1 MLNSIMPSQPDHLL
15 EAARR
20 AHEAGDLDA
29 AIAAYQAALRFRE
42 NDPKILYLLGNL
54 FLEAGQFSAALEMLE
69 RAAALQRNH
78 PAVIGS
84 LAQAYFDAGRHVDAE
99 NTFRKACRLAPRVAQ
114 FSIGL
119 ANSLAMQQKFAEAET
134 LLKRT
139 VARFPDSAY
148 AWMNL
153 GNVARDQLRIDE
165 AINHYRQALRCDAN
179 LLDARN
185 NLGSTLHTALRFEEA
200 AQEYRTCIATDPTFV
215 TAQSNL
221 ASVLIDLGRFAE
233 AETQCR
239 DMLNIDPAFAD
250 AHAMLAAAVGS
261 QGRLTEALP
270 HFRQAAKLSP
280 TTPRYVTS
288 LAAALCEVGQTDEG
302 LRLFGGIL
310 KQTLEPLTTTQ
321 MVTPVL
327 LANGYF
333 AEGWRHYR
341 QRPSFLRI
349 RAHFE
354 RLHLQQSLPFAT
366 DGKLTGKHLCVVC
379 EQGLGDEL
387 FFLRLVPQLKGMGAR
402 ITYCASPKL
411 GAMLQRVATI
421 DAIVTT
427 ADDIP
432 PADVNILVGDLPHAL
447 CEADPLLPAI
457 TPELAGGRALL
468 HEFPWAHAP
477 YAPLPPPSLRIAP
490 LQNAVEQIRERLA
503 RAGPPPYLGITWRGG
518 TAPEDQRGGEWKLF
532 KIIGIP
538 ALGHALS
545 AWPGTVLALQRHPAQ
560 GEVAALQAA
569 LARPVTDFT
578 ALNEDLEHMLALLS
592 VIDDYVGVSNTNMHL
607 RAAAGKCARVLVPCP
622 AEWRW
627 MAAGASPW
635 FPGFSVYRQTTDG
648 RWDDALDALRRDLAA

>member
-1 MLNSIMPSQPDHLL
+1 MPSQPDNLL

-20 AHEAGDLDA
+20 AHEAGDPDA

-54 FLEAGQFSAALEMLE
+54 FIEAGQLSAALETLE

-84 LAQAYFDAGRHVDAE
+84 LAQAYFYAGRHVDAE
-99 NTFRKACRLAPRVAQ
+99 NTFRKACRLDPRVAQ
-114 FSIGL
+114 FAIGL

-139 VARFPDSAY
+139 VARFPESAY

-153 GNVARDQLRIDE
+153 GNVARDQLRLDD
-165 AINHYRQALRCDAN
+165 AITHYRQALRCDAN

-185 NLGSTLHTALRFEEA
+185 NLGSALHSALRFEEA
-200 AQEYRTCIATDPTFV
+200 AQEYRTCIATDPAFV
-215 TAQSNL
+215 TARSNL
-221 ASVLIDLGRFAE
+221 ASVLIDLGRFAA

-239 DMLNIDPAFAD
+239 EMLNIDPAFAE
-250 AHAMLAAAVGS
+250 AHAMLATAVGS
-261 QGRLTEALP
+261 QGRLTDALP
-270 HFRQAAKLSP
+270 HFRQAARLSP
-280 TTPRYVTS
+280 TTPRYVTA

-310 KQTLEPLTTTQ
+310 QQTHERLTATQ
-321 MVTPVL
+321 MVMPVL

-341 QRPSFLRI
+341 QRPSFLNI
-349 RAHFE
+349 QKHFE
-354 RLHLQQSLPFAT
+354 RLHLQQSLPLAS
-366 DGKLTGKHLCVVC
+366 DGKLAGKHLCVVC

-387 FFLRLVPQLKGMGAR
+387 FFLRFVPQLKDLGAR

-411 GAMLQRVATI
+411 GAMLQRVAAI
-421 DAIVTT
+421 DAIVTA

-432 PADVNILVGDLPHAL
+432 AADANILVGDLPHAL
-447 CEADPLLPAI
+447 CEADTLLPAF
-457 TPELAGGRALL
+457 TPETAGGGALL
-468 HEFPWAHAP
+468 HEFPWARAP

-490 LQNAVEQIRERLA
+490 LQSAIEQIRERLS
-503 RAGPPPYLGITWRGG
+503 RAGPPPYLGVTWRGG
-518 TAPEDQRGGEWKLF
+518 TAPEDQQGGEWKLF
-532 KIIGIP
+532 KAIGIP
-538 ALGHALS
+538 ALGHTLS
-545 AWPGTVLALQRHPAQ
+545 VWPGTVLALQRHPAQ
-560 GEVAALQAA
+560 GELAALEAA
-569 LARPVTDFT
+569 LARPVADFT
-578 ALNEDLEHMLALLS
+578 ALNDDLEHLLALLS
-592 VIDDYVGVSNTNMHL
+592 VIDEYVGVSNTNMHL

-635 FPGFSVYRQTTDG
+635 FPRFSVYRQATDG
-648 RWDDALDALRRDLAA
+648 RWDDALDALRRDLASY